1 MPMNQINPRKLL
13 RSKWTAV
20 SPINKEKHFLITDI
34 EFDEEGVVIHCE
46 IEAVMSKR
54 TQLIDWRQLKEQD
67 VWLQGWK

>member
-1 MPMNQINPRKLL
+1 MNQINPRKLL

-20 SPINKEKHFLITDI
+20 SPINKEKHFIITDI

>member
-20 SPINKEKHFLITDI
+20 SPINKEKHFIITDI

-67 VWLQGWK
+67 VWLQGGK

>member
-1 MPMNQINPRKLL
+1 VNQINPRKLL

-34 EFDEEGVVIHCE
+34 EFDEEGVVIQCE

-54 TQLIDWRQLKEQD
+54 TQLIEWRQLKDQD

>member
-20 SPINKEKHFLITDI
+20 SPINKEKHFIITDI
-34 EFDEEGVVIHCE
+34 EFDEEGVVIRCE

>member
-20 SPINKEKHFLITDI
+20 SPSKKEKHFIITDI

>member
-1 MPMNQINPRKLL
+1 MNQINPRKLL

-20 SPINKEKHFLITDI
+20 SPSNKEKHFIITDI

>member
-1 MPMNQINPRKLL
+1 MNQINPRKLL

-20 SPINKEKHFLITDI
+20 SPSNKEKHFIITDI
-34 EFDEEGVVIHCE
+34 EFDGEGVLIHCE

>member
-1 MPMNQINPRKLL
+1 MNQINPRKLL

-20 SPINKEKHFLITDI
+20 SPSKKEKHFIITDI

>member
-1 MPMNQINPRKLL
+1 MNQINPRKLL

-20 SPINKEKHFLITDI
+20 SPNNKEKHFIITDI

>member
-1 MPMNQINPRKLL
+1 MNQINPRKLL

-20 SPINKEKHFLITDI
+20 SPSNKEKHFIITDI
-34 EFDEEGVVIHCE
+34 EFDDEGVVIHCE

>member
-1 MPMNQINPRKLL
+1 VNQINPRKLL

-34 EFDEEGVVIHCE
+34 EFDDEGVVIQCE

-54 TQLIDWRQLKEQD
+54 TQLIEWRQLKDQD

>member
-20 SPINKEKHFLITDI
+20 SPSNKEKHFIITDI

>member
-20 SPINKEKHFLITDI
+20 SPSNKEKHFIITDI
-34 EFDEEGVVIHCE
+34 EFDDEGVVIHCE

>member
-1 MPMNQINPRKLL
+1 MYVNQINPRKLL

-20 SPINKEKHFLITDI
+20 SPVNKEKHFLITDI
-34 EFDEEGVVIHCE
+34 EFDEEGVVIQCE

-54 TQLIDWRQLKEQD
+54 TQLIDWRQLKKQD